1 MRSWLK
7 VCHPAGACNIL
18 ADHSALCLART
29 RHVLCAG
36 PNLKF
41 VGKLVLGIVLPIS
54 LLAIGAA
61 AIFAFLFFKYKR
73 RYAVSFVCPL
83 Q

>member
-1 MRSWLK
+1 M
-7 VCHPAGACNIL
+7 
-18 ADHSALCLART
+18 
-29 RHVLCAG
+29 LCAG

-73 RYAVSFVCPL
+73 RYAVSFVCLL